1 MMKKIKSIRQLQ
13 AEKKRIRQQQEAL
26 EKRIRE
32 SWQGVKENLRPANI
46 AKEAIGGIFGKK
58 TAGSEHEGSLFKTA
72 VQFGLGL
79 LAGKLTEK
87 AGEKLSKF
95 FKKPDSSS

>member
-1 MMKKIKSIRQLQ
+1 MKKIKSIRQLQ
-13 AEKKRIRQQQEAL
+13 AEKKRIRQQQGAM

-46 AKEAIGGIFGKK
+46 AKEAIGGFLGKK
-58 TAGSEHEGSLFKTA
+58 TAGSEHEDSLFKTA
-72 VQFGLGL
+72 VNFGLSI

-87 AGEKLSKF
+87 AGEKISKV
-95 FKKPDSSS
+95 FKKPHSSS